1 MARAA
6 GSRRQ
11 RLHGSPKV
19 LPVSPARLR
28 ALSSSSDRAVGQDL
42 LDDILTNPRTVQH
55 PVTSGNFIGGTRY
68 IMPNPSGGR
77 GFGATFDSSG
87 EFQYFGRY

>member
-1 MARAA
+1 MTYA
-6 GSRRQ
+6 GREYQKHMGRGE
-11 RLHGSPKV
+11 LPKV
-19 LPVSPARLR
+19 PGKQLDSVA
-28 ALSSSSDRAVGQDL
+28 QDL